1 MAGGLLASSAIL
13 GIILG
18 FAAQRTLGNFVAG
31 LLIALAQPV
40 RIGDRVEYEGAAGV
54 VEEIGLTYTFIRAA
68 DRRRIV
74 VPNEKLASDTIVNAS
89 IRSRETFAEISV
101 PVPLAADLD
110 AALDALAR
118 GRRRGAG
125 RVRLRQLAR
134 RSRDRH
140 AAGRGIRRS
149 RGRAPRARAPP
160 ARPPAAPGARRLGV
174 SSKRKPKPKPT
185 RRPRRRRRLL
195 VVLAIAIPL
204 ALLALTAAGGA
215 VYFGSSCDLS
225 ALQPVRQ
232 ADSSLVYGANGSL
245 IGVLPAVENRTAVAR
260 NAISPWMPKA
270 TVAIEDRRF
279 YQHGGIDPEGI
290 LRAFVADVSAGRIV
304 QGGSTITQELVRNL
318 YLSRDKTVQ
327 RKVVEACL
335 AVKLARAWTKDRI
348 LTAYLNDVYYGNH
361 AYGIQAAAETY
372 FSVPASRLTLE
383 QAALLAGLP
392 QAPSYYDPLHNP
404 VAALARRD
412 AVLQALRRSG
422 DVTEAQYAAAVH
434 DRFLHL
440 RPSSA
445 YASREP
451 YFVGY
456 VENLLEQEYG
466 AATVRAGGLKI
477 YTTVQPRLERAATD
491 ALSHVLYARRDPSGA
506 IVSIDP
512 ASGAIRAMA
521 GVSPEESG
529 SEFNLATAAER
540 QAGSTF
546 KPIVLAAAVA
556 RGMNPW
562 ATRYL
567 SAPFYYAP
575 LQWRVRTY
583 DGTYAGPETVAAAT
597 IHSDNTVYARLA
609 LDVGPAAIVAMAKRL
624 GVQTQ
629 LQPTPSLALG
639 TAAVTPL
646 DMASVYATLAAGG
659 VYSRPLAIRRV
670 VFPGGKTDAGWG
682 SRSARG
688 SSRTGSRRR

>member
-1 MAGGLLASSAIL
+1 
-13 GIILG
+13 
-18 FAAQRTLGNFVAG
+18 
-31 LLIALAQPV
+31 
-40 RIGDRVEYEGAAGV
+40 
-54 VEEIGLTYTFIRAA
+54 
-68 DRRRIV
+68 
-74 VPNEKLASDTIVNAS
+74 
-89 IRSRETFAEISV
+89 
-101 PVPLAADLD
+101 
-110 AALDALAR
+110 
-118 GRRRGAG
+118 
-125 RVRLRQLAR
+125 
-134 RSRDRH
+134 
-140 AAGRGIRRS
+140 
-149 RGRAPRARAPP
+149 
-160 ARPPAAPGARRLGV
+160 V
-174 SSKRKPKPKPT
+174 SPKRKSKPK

-225 ALQPVRQ
+225 SLRPVRQ

-245 IGVLPAVENRTAVAR
+245 IGVLPAVENRTAVSPD
-260 NAISPWMPKA
+260 AISSWMPKA

-279 YQHGGIDPEGI
+279 YQHGGVDPVGI
-290 LRAFVADVSAGRIV
+290 LRAFVADVSAGHIV

-318 YLSRDKTVQ
+318 YLSREKTLQ

-335 AVKLARAWTKDRI
+335 AVKLAHAWPKDRI

-383 QAALLAGLP
+383 QSALLAGLP

-404 VAALARRD
+404 AAAIARRD
-412 AVLQALRRSG
+412 EVLRALRRSG
-422 DVTEAQYAAAVH
+422 DLSAAQYAAAAG
-434 DRFLHL
+434 DRALHL
-440 RPSSA
+440 HPSPA
-445 YASREP
+445 YASRVP

-466 AATVRAGGLKI
+466 AATIRTGGLRI
-477 YTTVQPRLERAATD
+477 YTTIQPRLQRAAAH
-491 ALSHVLYARRDPSGA
+491 ALSQVLYAHRDPAGA

-521 GVSPEESG
+521 AVSPG
-529 SEFNLATAAER
+529 TPGNEFNLATTAER

-556 RGMNPW
+556 QGMNPW

-575 LQWRVRTY
+575 LRWHVRTY
-583 DGTYAGPETVAAAT
+583 DGAYAGPETVASAT
-597 IHSDNTVYARLA
+597 LRSDNTIYARLA
-609 LDVGPAAIVAMAKRL
+609 LDVGPESIVTMARRL
-624 GVQTQ
+624 GVQTR

-639 TAAVTPL
+639 TGAVTPL

-659 VYSRPLAIRRV
+659 VYSRPLAIGRV
-670 VFPGGKTDAGWG
+670 VFPGGKIDAGWG
-682 SRSARG
+682 QSQ
-688 SSRTGSRRR
+688 RTRVVPDWVAATVTHVLEENMLHGTGVGAHVAGRVDAGKTGTTDDYADAWFCGYAPGLEATVWMGYPRAETPMLDVHGAAVSGPTLPATAWRLYMERAVEGTANAGFQPPLTPAEFAPWTGKYAYRVTASPSG

>member
-1 MAGGLLASSAIL
+1 M
-13 GIILG
+13 
-18 FAAQRTLGNFVAG
+18 
-31 LLIALAQPV
+31 
-40 RIGDRVEYEGAAGV
+40 
-54 VEEIGLTYTFIRAA
+54 
-68 DRRRIV
+68 
-74 VPNEKLASDTIVNAS
+74 
-89 IRSRETFAEISV
+89 
-101 PVPLAADLD
+101 
-110 AALDALAR
+110 
-118 GRRRGAG
+118 
-125 RVRLRQLAR
+125 
-134 RSRDRH
+134 
-140 AAGRGIRRS
+140 
-149 RGRAPRARAPP
+149 
-160 ARPPAAPGARRLGV
+160 

-245 IGVLPAVENRTAVAR
+245 IGVLPAVENRTAVVR
-260 NAISPWMPKA
+260 NAVGAWMPKA

-372 FSVPASRLTLE
+372 FSVPASRLTLG

-477 YTTVQPRLERAATD
+477 YTTIQPRLQRAATD

-575 LQWRVRTY
+575 LQWSVRTY

-670 VFPGGKTDAGWG
+670 VFSDGRTDAGWG
-682 SRSARG
+682 RSQRHAGHPGLGRDHGDARPRGEHAPRNRRRSSCPRPRRRGKDRDDRRLRRRLVRRLHPLARGHRLDGLPTRRNPDARRPRRRCFRTDAAGHGLAALHGASARRLRERG
-688 SSRTGSRRR
+688 LSLAALSGRVLAVDRAVRLQGHGVPVGVVVVPTPTVVVVGVLTVGIVVVVSVVGIVVVVCAVVGEVVDWAVVVG